1 MLILAK
7 KWNIIKLKKKKNI
20 YIYAK
25 MDAQIIAFGDTEIE
39 KQKFHNHKN
48 PILIDDVDI
57 NKIMT
62 SSEVLSGK
70 KGFKYF
76 LVTRIMKL

>member
-7 KWNIIKLKKKKNI
+7 KWNIIKLKKINI
-20 YIYAK
+20 YVK
-25 MDAQIIAFGDTEIE
+25 MDARIIAFGDTEIE
-39 KQKFHNHKN
+39 KQKFYNHKN

-62 SSEVLSGK
+62 SSEVSSG
-70 KGFKYF
+70 
-76 LVTRIMKL
+76 

>member
-1 MLILAK
+1 
-7 KWNIIKLKKKKNI
+7 
-20 YIYAK
+20 
-25 MDAQIIAFGDTEIE
+25 MDARIIAFGDTEIE

-62 SSEVLSGK
+62 SSEVSSG
-70 KGFKYF
+70 
-76 LVTRIMKL
+76 